1 MAGTADNP
9 GQLRFRFGQFEF
21 EPENGRLTRNG
32 LPVKLQTQP
41 ARVLTL
47 LVQAGGE
54 VVTREQIQRE
64 LWPAESYGNF
74 DTGLNT
80 AIRKL
85 RDALDDLPGNPR
97 FVETLPRLGYRFL
110 APVER
115 IGGER
120 ATVEPEPGNES
131 RTPEEAAPELSASV
145 ALEKPTGAG
154 RTERIR
160 WAVAG
165 LTLGV
170 VLIALIGFMGP
181 RVWTE
186 APAEALRLSLSL
198 PPGHEVMLSP
208 RGPKLALAPDG
219 GEVYYVA
226 RVDGVSHVYRRNL
239 TRPSAE
245 QIPGTEGTQSIA
257 ISPDGRRLALH
268 RRNRVWSVDLGT
280 LSMTPVTPEDWL
292 PAPVQSFAWDFD
304 GRLYL
309 ANGAIQR
316 VGGKQNPNWASGGMD
331 DSLLA
336 RQRIY
341 RSSADLRSWE
351 LFGRAVSVSP
361 SRGDEFQFPNQVT
374 GDGRLVMSAVWGPFD
389 RGVYARD
396 LATGADLPL
405 IQPGVAGFLTQARE
419 LLYTWR
425 GDLLGRRMDGSW
437 PKERASATLASGL
450 PDAGWGAA
458 HFAASHQGTLVFLER
473 PAMEVFELVW
483 VDKQG
488 KETPVPIAG
497 GAYYPLDLSPDGEFL
512 LLGMLERSGLTTVW
526 QLSLRTGEW
535 KRMMGAAPDPA
546 GGVWSPDGRV
556 ALIPSFR
563 GELRFPNLF
572 AVARDGTG
580 TVQRI
585 LPSELGQYPM
595 SWPSAQAPMA
605 YSRSG
610 VRESGTDIGLLRFAA
625 TEPAAAGTSVPLRV
639 KEDRVLRLPGDQTNP
654 VVSPD
659 GRWVAYIQDDAGA
672 RSLRVCALPECGR
685 QVGVGFG
692 NREQAPVWDGDSTTL
707 YFRSGGVV
715 WETRVEGPGSDF
727 RLTEPRKLFEDRYA
741 PPGFWTRQMLF
752 HAPSGRFLFAKSLK
766 PAEPIRQ
773 IQVVLHWPKLLDSAT
788 PATTDAAAA
797 VP

>member
-1 MAGTADNP
+1 MAGTTDNP
-9 GQLRFRFGQFEF
+9 GQVRFRFGQFEF
-21 EPENGRLTRNG
+21 DSESGRLTRNG

-41 ARVLTL
+41 ARVLTIL
-47 LVQAGGE
+47 LEAGGE
-54 VVTREQIQRE
+54 VVTREQLQRE
-64 LWPAESYGNF
+64 LWPGESYGNF

-110 APVER
+110 APIER
-115 IGGER
+115 IGAER
-120 ATVEPEPGNES
+120 AVVEPGRENET
-131 RTPEEAAPELSASV
+131 RIPEVAPPESSAPLVREEQAAAARS
-145 ALEKPTGAG
+145 
-154 RTERIR
+154 ERIR

-170 VLIALIGFMGP
+170 VLIALIGFIGP
-181 RVWTE
+181 RVWTD
-186 APAEALRLSLSL
+186 APTEALRLSLSL
-198 PPGHEVMLSP
+198 PPGHEVVLSP
-208 RGPKLALAPDG
+208 RGPKLAVAPDG
-219 GEVYYVA
+219 GAVYYVA
-226 RVDGVSHVYRRNL
+226 RVDGVSHVYRRSL
-239 TRPSAE
+239 TKPSAE
-245 QIPGTEGTQSIA
+245 QMPGTEATQSIA

-268 RRNRVWSVDLGT
+268 RNNRVWSVDLRT
-280 LSMTPVTPEDWL
+280 LSMTPVTPKDWL

-309 ANGAIQR
+309 ASAAVQR
-316 VGGKQNPNWASGGMD
+316 AAGKQNPGWASGGMD
-331 DSLLA
+331 DALLA

-341 RSSADLRSWE
+341 RSSTDLRSWE
-351 LFGRAVSVSP
+351 LLGKAVSASP

-374 GDGRLVMSAVWGPFD
+374 GDGRLVMSTVWGPFD
-389 RGVYARD
+389 RSLYARD
-396 LATGADLPL
+396 LATGADSLL
-405 IQPGVAGFLTQARE
+405 IQPGVAGFLTQDRE
-419 LLYTWR
+419 LLYSWR

-458 HFAASHQGTLVFLER
+458 HFAVSHQGTLVYLER

-488 KETPVPIAG
+488 KETPVPVAG
-497 GAYYPLDLSPDGEFL
+497 GAYYPLDLSSDGEFL

-546 GGVWSPDGRV
+546 GGVWSPDGRM

-580 TVQRI
+580 AVQRV
-585 LPSELGQYPM
+585 LPSELGQYPA

-605 YSRSG
+605 YARSG

-625 TEPAAAGTSVPLRV
+625 AEPATPGTDVPFRV
-639 KEDRVLRLPGDQTNP
+639 KEDRVLRLPGDQTTP

-659 GRWVAYIQDDAGA
+659 GRWVAYIQDDAGD
-672 RSLRVCALPECGR
+672 RSLRVCALPECSV
-685 QVGVGFG
+685 QAGVGFG

-707 YFRSGGVV
+707 YFRSGGDV
-715 WETRVEGPGSDF
+715 WETRVEERGSDF
-727 RLTEPRKLFEDRYA
+727 RLAVPRRLFEDRYA
-741 PPGFWTRQMLF
+741 PSGFWTRQMLF
-752 HAPSGRFLFAKSLK
+752 HAPSRRFLFARSLK

-773 IQVVLHWPKLLDSAT
+773 IQVVLHWPKLLDSAP
-788 PATTDAAAA
+788 PAISGRGIPA
-797 VP
+797 P